1 MRGQAGACP
10 RTWSALFFG
19 VAGAGPFC
27 GSAGGPGAGAASG
40 GPGGVVGAGPA
51 GGGVP
56 GGPGAGGVVGPRG
69 AAGGGA
75 GAGVVIV
82 VGRGAGAAVVGGVS
96 GVLGGV
102 MGGGVGVLHDAHGHL
117 HGLRP
122 GHALD
127 DGAAH
132 LLGRDDALVV
142 HGGHRRVVAAPLDGG
157 GGLGRVLHDHGG
169 VDGIGLAGAD
179 VTYFFILFLLTL
191 TTPLFADKNSNE
203 EVLKRLD
210 RVIDNKTACHVQKE
224 KEIVDLK
231 QRLHRSKDNR
241 EKYELCGSLFNAY
254 LHYQADS
261 ALYYINGKMNLLPL
275 LNHPEL
281 KNEIVINRAEVMG
294 VMGMYN
300 EALEQLER
308 VDPLELERETL
319 AYYYRTYR
327 AYYGW
332 VADYTTNDAEKVKY
346 LKKTDAYRDS
356 ILIATDPCVDRSIV
370 WAEKKIINGKVDSAL
385 VILSDLL
392 KETPDERQKGYI
404 YYTLSEAY
412 DMRGDIQKEIYYLAL
427 TAITD
432 LKSSIRE
439 YASLQKLAQLMYEVG
454 DLDRAYKYLN
464 CSMEDAVACNARL
477 RFIEVT
483 QFFPIIDKAYKLK
496 EEKER
501 QISRTLLIS
510 VSLLSLFLLAAIF
523 YLYRWMKKLS
533 VMRRNLSLANQQM
546 QEVNAELAQTGK
558 IKEVYIARYLDRCVI
573 YLDKLE
579 FYRRSLAKLAM
590 ASRID
595 DLFKAI
601 KSEQFIR
608 DERKDFYNEFDKSFL
623 ELFPH
628 FITSFNELLVEEGR
642 IYPKSGELL
651 TTELRIFALIRLG
664 VTDSNRIAHFLGY
677 SLATIYNYRS
687 KMRNKAIGNKETFE
701 QEVMNL

>member
-1 MRGQAGACP
+1 M
-10 RTWSALFFG
+10 
-19 VAGAGPFC
+19 
-27 GSAGGPGAGAASG
+27 
-40 GPGGVVGAGPA
+40 
-51 GGGVP
+51 
-56 GGPGAGGVVGPRG
+56 
-69 AAGGGA
+69 
-75 GAGVVIV
+75 
-82 VGRGAGAAVVGGVS
+82 
-96 GVLGGV
+96 
-102 MGGGVGVLHDAHGHL
+102 
-117 HGLRP
+117 
-122 GHALD
+122 
-127 DGAAH
+127 
-132 LLGRDDALVV
+132 
-142 HGGHRRVVAAPLDGG
+142 
-157 GGLGRVLHDHGG
+157 
-169 VDGIGLAGAD
+169 
-179 VTYFFILFLLTL
+179 
-191 TTPLFADKNSNE
+191 
-203 EVLKRLD
+203 
-210 RVIDNKTACHVQKE
+210 
-224 KEIVDLK
+224 
-231 QRLHRSKDNR
+231 
-241 EKYELCGSLFNAY
+241 
-254 LHYQADS
+254 
-261 ALYYINGKMNLLPL
+261 
-275 LNHPEL
+275 LN
-281 KNEIVINRAEVMG
+281 
-294 VMGMYN
+294 
-300 EALEQLER
+300 
-308 VDPLELERETL
+308 T
-319 AYYYRTYR
+319 
-327 AYYGW
+327 
-332 VADYTTNDAEKVKY
+332 EKVKY

-370 WAEKKIINGKVDSAL
+370 WAEKKIINGRVDSAL

>member
-1 MRGQAGACP
+1 MKN
-10 RTWSALFFG
+10 
-19 VAGAGPFC
+19 
-27 GSAGGPGAGAASG
+27 
-40 GPGGVVGAGPA
+40 
-51 GGGVP
+51 
-56 GGPGAGGVVGPRG
+56 
-69 AAGGGA
+69 
-75 GAGVVIV
+75 VI
-82 VGRGAGAAVVGGVS
+82 RLL
-96 GVLGGV
+96 VL
-102 MGGGVGVLHDAHGHL
+102 
-117 HGLRP
+117 
-122 GHALD
+122 
-127 DGAAH
+127 
-132 LLGRDDALVV
+132 
-142 HGGHRRVVAAPLDGG
+142 
-157 GGLGRVLHDHGG
+157 
-169 VDGIGLAGAD
+169 
-179 VTYFFILFLLTL
+179 YLLTL
-191 TTPLFADKNSNE
+191 AAPLFADETGNE

-210 RVIDNKTACHVQKE
+210 QVIDNKAVYHVQKE
-224 KEIVDLK
+224 KELTDLK
-231 QRLHRSKDNR
+231 QRLHRAKDNQ

-261 ALYYINGKMNLLPL
+261 ALYYINSKMRLLPS

-281 KNEIVINRAEVMG
+281 KNEIIINRAEVMG

-300 EALEQLER
+300 EALEQLDQ
-308 VDPLELERETL
+308 VNPAELEQKTL
-319 AYYYRTYR
+319 AYYYQTYR

-332 VADYTTNDAEKVKY
+332 VADYTTLDIEKIKY
-346 LKKTDAYRDS
+346 LDKTDAYRDS
-356 ILIATDPCVDRSIV
+356 ILLTTAPSVDRSIV
-370 WAEKKIINGKVDSAL
+370 WAEKKILSNQVDSAL

-392 KETPDERQKGYI
+392 KKDLDERQKGYI

-412 DMRGDIQKEIYYLAL
+412 DVRKDIQKEIHSLAL
-427 TAITD
+427 TAIRD
-432 LKSSIRE
+432 IESSIRE
-439 YASLQKLAQLMYEVG
+439 YASLQNLAQLMYEIG

-496 EEKER
+496 EAKER
-501 QISRTLLIS
+501 QISRALLIS

-533 VMRRNLSLANQQM
+533 VMRRNLSLANKQM

-579 FYRRSLAKLAM
+579 LYRRSLAKLAM
-590 ASRID
+590 ASRIE

-608 DERKDFYNEFDKSFL
+608 DERKEFYHEFDKSFL

-628 FITSFNELLVEEGR
+628 FITSFNELLVEEGK

-687 KMRNKAIGNKETFE
+687 KMRNKAIGDKDTFE
-701 QEVMNL
+701 QEVMNI

>member
-1 MRGQAGACP
+1 MRK
-10 RTWSALFFG
+10 
-19 VAGAGPFC
+19 
-27 GSAGGPGAGAASG
+27 
-40 GPGGVVGAGPA
+40 
-51 GGGVP
+51 
-56 GGPGAGGVVGPRG
+56 
-69 AAGGGA
+69 
-75 GAGVVIV
+75 I
-82 VGRGAGAAVVGGVS
+82 
-96 GVLGGV
+96 
-102 MGGGVGVLHDAHGHL
+102 
-117 HGLRP
+117 
-122 GHALD
+122 
-127 DGAAH
+127 
-132 LLGRDDALVV
+132 
-142 HGGHRRVVAAPLDGG
+142 
-157 GGLGRVLHDHGG
+157 
-169 VDGIGLAGAD
+169 
-179 VTYFFILFLLTL
+179 TYCLILFLFIY
-191 TTPLFADKNSNE
+191 PLSLMADNGVNE
-203 EVLKRLD
+203 SVLKELD
-210 RVIDNKTACHVQKE
+210 RVIEEKYSFHVHKE
-224 KEIVDLK
+224 KEIDEIK
-231 QRLHRSKDNR
+231 ARLHRSGNNE
-241 EKYELCGSLFNAY
+241 EKYELCGSLFYLY

-261 ALYYINGKMNLLPL
+261 SLYYINEKMRLLPL
-275 LNHPEL
+275 LDKPEL
-281 KNEIVINRAEVMG
+281 KNEIIINRAEVMG

-300 EALEQLER
+300 EALEQLR
-308 VDPLELERETL
+308 QINPQALELGPL
-319 AYYYRTYR
+319 NYYYRTFR

-370 WAEKKIINGKVDSAL
+370 WAEKKIINGRVDSAL